1 VSSRLAPDVALTNT
15 GHVRWF
21 TGFTMITDAQLPRL
35 VQALPVLRSTSPE
48 LLRTFQQLGSLM
60 RIPAGRDVFVEGQ
73 QVGAIPLLI
82 SGTVRVYQIGE
93 TGREVTLY
101 RFRPGESCVLTAT
114 AILTRQSFPAIATVE
129 EEAEAVM
136 VPADTFRAWVA
147 TDDLWRGFFVDLVA
161 QRLASVMTV
170 VDEVAF
176 RRLDQ
181 RVAALLVTR
190 ARDSNPISITH
201 QEIAAELGSAR
212 EAVSRV
218 LEDLGAKGWIR
229 STRGQIELTDLDAL
243 EAGTAQ

>member
-1 VSSRLAPDVALTNT
+1 
-15 GHVRWF
+15 
-21 TGFTMITDAQLPRL
+21 MIDEADLGRI
-35 VQALPVLRSTSPE
+35 VQALPILGRATHE
-48 LLRTFQQLGSLM
+48 QLHAFQERGFLA

-101 RFRPGESCVLTAT
+101 RFRPGESCVLTAN
-114 AILTRQSFPAIATVE
+114 AILTRQSFPAVATVE

-136 VPADTFRAWVA
+136 IPAQIFREWVA
-147 TDDLWRGFFVDLVA
+147 REAVWRGFFVQLVA
-161 QRLASVMTV
+161 QRLASVMNV

-176 RRLDQ
+176 HRLDQ
-181 RVAALLVTR
+181 RVAALIAQR
-190 ARDSNPISITH
+190 AATGSAVLITH

-218 LEDLGAKGWIR
+218 LEDLAAKGLIR
-229 STRGQIELTDLDAL
+229 SARGRIDVLDLQAL
-243 EAGTAQ
+243 EKAAAG

>member
-1 VSSRLAPDVALTNT
+1 
-15 GHVRWF
+15 
-21 TGFTMITDAQLPRL
+21 MIDQTDLGRI
-35 VQALPVLRSTSPE
+35 VQALPILGRASHE
-48 LLRTFQQLGSLM
+48 QLHAFQERGFLA

-73 QVGAIPLLI
+73 EVGAIPVLI

-101 RFRPGESCVLTAT
+101 RFRPGESCVLTAN
-114 AILTRQSFPAIATVE
+114 AILTRQSFPAVATVE

-136 VPADTFRAWVA
+136 IPAQTFREWVA
-147 TDDLWRGFFVDLVA
+147 HHDLWRGFFFDLVA
-161 QRLASVMTV
+161 QRLASVMSV

-181 RVAALLVTR
+181 RVAALLTSL
-190 ARDSNPISITH
+190 AREGNPIPITH

-218 LEDLGAKGWIR
+218 LEDLEAKGQINLTRAWI
-229 STRGQIELTDLDAL
+229 EVTDLEAL
-243 EAGTAQ
+243 EKSAAP

>member
-1 VSSRLAPDVALTNT
+1 MIDDTDLARVA
-15 GHVRWF
+15 RA
-21 TGFTMITDAQLPRL
+21 I
-35 VQALPVLRSTSPE
+35 PVLRGATSE
-48 LLRTFQQLGSLM
+48 LLRLVAKHGFLA

-82 SGTVRVYQIGE
+82 SGTVRVYEIGE

-101 RFRPGESCVLTAT
+101 RFRPGESCVLTAN
-114 AILTRQSFPAIATVE
+114 AILTQRSFPAIATVE
-129 EEAEAVM
+129 EDAEAVM
-136 VPADTFRAWVA
+136 IPAPMFRAWVA
-147 TDDLWRGFFVDLVA
+147 SSDLWRGFFVDLVA

-181 RVAALLVTR
+181 RVAALLAHR
-190 ARDSNPISITH
+190 AADANPVAITH

-218 LEDLGAKGWIR
+218 LEDLDTKGLIS
-229 STRGQIELTDLDAL
+229 STRGRIAVNDPVAL
-243 EAGTAQ
+243 ETLAEP